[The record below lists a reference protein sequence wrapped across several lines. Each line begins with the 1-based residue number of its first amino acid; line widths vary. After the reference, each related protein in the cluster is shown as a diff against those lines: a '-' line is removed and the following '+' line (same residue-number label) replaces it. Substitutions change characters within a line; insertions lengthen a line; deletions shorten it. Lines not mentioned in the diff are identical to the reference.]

1 MGRNKL
7 GLDCSKREKP
17 LEGKKKKIERDRQRA
32 TPGFLL
38 VSAPTGVQAH
48 RASAPGLPKHEGK
61 VKTEQISETE

>member
-17 LEGKKKKIERDRQRA
+17 LEGKKKIERDRQRA